1 MKLPLPFL
9 SRRLNRVIVA
19 LCGLTA
25 LPLALSAQSGGARP
39 DDNRFTPVQLTP
51 PGTLDEPMVFEVLR
65 DGRAFIAERRGTIK
79 MFDPGIGG
87 VKVVGSLAVNNRTR
101 QGNGEQ
107 GLVGLTLHPKYPE
120 NGWIYLYYQHPT
132 EEKSVLSRWV
142 VRNDVLVANS
152 EKVLMDWPAQ
162 RETCCHSGGGMTWD
176 PDGNLY
182 LTVGNNR
189 GNNLSAH
196 TDERPGRAPWDDQ
209 GGAANTASLEG
220 KILRIHPEDDGTYT
234 IPKGNLFPEGTPK
247 TRPEIYTMGHRN
259 AWRVSRD
266 SQTGFIYWG
275 EVGPDGRQNTDRGPM
290 GYDEFNQARKPGFF
304 GWPYF
309 VGTSAFPHWNYADN
323 KPGATNDPARPING
337 SPNNTGLTELPP
349 LAPPFIWYPYGV
361 SEKFPE
367 LGSGG
372 RSATG
377 GPIFHQSDFNGA
389 KRLWPAYF
397 EGKWIITDLSRRWIM
412 LVSMHPN
419 GDFKSLE
426 RFLPDYRPVEP
437 IDMKFGPDGDLY
449 VLEYG
454 GRWFQASP
462 EAKLTRIEFE
472 GGNRKPIAVASASRE
487 GGVPPF
493 EVTLSS
499 AGTKDYDGDAL
510 KYRWEVFGPSG
521 KPRVFEEATP
531 VVKFEDAGA
540 HVARLTVTDPTGAS
554 DSRSVPVISGNEPP
568 VVKLSLKGN
577 ETFYFAEQPFG
588 YAVEVEDRED
598 GKLSD
603 GKVPVEKV
611 ALSIDYVPAG
621 FDVASLK
628 SLPRGEAAAAR
639 FPVAQ
644 TLLTKGNCKACHLV
658 EGKLVGPS
666 FVEIA
671 RKYAG
676 QATALRDLSKKVVT
690 GGSGVWGQLSMP
702 PNPFVNES
710 EAGTILKYVL
720 SLADPVGPQL
730 PLAGEYAPKL
740 PPGDPGTGS
749 ILVRAVYTDQG
760 SEGVPPLTGESLRM
774 LRSPVLPVTA
784 AAVKEGVEPAERGAG
799 QVHSGSV
806 VAFRQVDLTGVRQ
819 VEVVA
824 DALTNQK
831 QPGGIVEVRLGS
843 ATGTLVGTAKIEP
856 RQVAFGGGGGGGG
869 RRGRGPAGVSVTLP
883 ETKGRHDLFLVF
895 RNEAAADAPVLMSF
909 SSLRLSATAP
919 AAQPAPDR

>member
-1 MKLPLPFL
+1 MKLPVL
-9 SRRLNRVIVA
+9 SVARGFGRVAVA
-19 LCGLTA
+19 LCLLEA
-25 LPLALSAQSGGARP
+25 LPPALRAQSDPRP
-39 DDNRFTPVQLTP
+39 DDNRFTPVQLTA

-65 DGRAFIAERRGTIK
+65 DGRAFIAERRGAIK
-79 MFDPGIGG
+79 MFDPAIGG
-87 VKVVGSLAVNNRTR
+87 VKVVGALAVNNRTR

-107 GLVGLTLHPKYPE
+107 GLVGLTLHPKFAE
-120 NGWIYLYYQHPT
+120 NGWMYLYYHHPT
-132 EEKSVLSRWV
+132 EEKAVLSRWV
-142 VRNDVLVANS
+142 VKNDVLVANS
-152 EKVLMDWPAQ
+152 EKVVLEWPAQ

-176 PDGNLY
+176 AEGNLF

-220 KILRIHPEDDGTYT
+220 KILRIHPEDDGSYT
-234 IPKGNLFPEGTPK
+234 IPKGNLFPEGTTK

-266 SQTGFIYWG
+266 SQTGYLYWG
-275 EVGPDGRQNTDRGPM
+275 EVGPDARQNTERGPV
-290 GYDEFNQARKPGFF
+290 GYDEFNQARGPGFF

-309 VGTSAFPHWNYADN
+309 VGTAAFPHWNYAEN
-323 KPGATNDPARPING
+323 KPGPTNDPARPVNR

-349 LAPPFIWYPYGV
+349 LAPSFIWYPYGV
-361 SEKFPE
+361 SEQFPE

-377 GPIFHQSDFNGA
+377 GPIFHRADFKDA

-412 LVSMHPN
+412 LVTMHPN

-472 GGNRKPIAVASASRE
+472 GGNRKPIALASVSRE

-521 KPRVFEEATP
+521 TPRVFEEASP
-531 VVKFEDAGA
+531 VVKFEETGA
-540 HVARLTVTDPTGAS
+540 HVARLTVTDTSGAA
-554 DSRSVPVISGNEPP
+554 DSRSLPVISGNEPP
-568 VVKLSLKGN
+568 VVTLKLQGN
-577 ETFYFAEQPFG
+577 ETFYFADQPFG
-588 YAVEVEDRED
+588 YAVEVQDRED
-598 GKLSD
+598 GTLS
-603 GKVPVEKV
+603 GGRVPADKV

-621 FDVASLK
+621 FDPATLK

-644 TLLTKGNCKACHLV
+644 TLIAKGNCKACHLV

-666 FVEIA
+666 FTDIA
-671 RKYAG
+671 KKYAG
-676 QATALRDLSKKVVT
+676 HAPALAELTRKVVT
-690 GGSGVWGQLSMP
+690 GGAGVWGQLGMP
-702 PNPFVNES
+702 PNPFVNET
-710 EAGTILKYVL
+710 EAATILKYVL
-720 SLADPVGPQL
+720 SLADPAGPRL
-730 PLAGEYAPKL
+730 PLAGEFTPKL
-740 PPGDPGTGS
+740 PPRDPGTGA

-760 SEGVPPLTGESLRM
+760 DELAPPLTGESLRL
-774 LRSPVLPVTA
+774 LRSPVLPVTE
-784 AAVKEGVEPAERGAG
+784 AVVREGVEPAERGGG

-806 VAFRQVDLTGVRQ
+806 LGFRQVDLTGVRQ
-819 VEVVA
+819 LELLA
-824 DALTNQK
+824 TAFSNQQ
-831 QPGGIVEVRLGS
+831 QPGGAIEVRLDS
-843 ATGTLVGTAKIEP
+843 ATGPLLGTAKVESRP
-856 RQVAFGGGGGGGG
+856 FTFGGGGGGG
-869 RRGRGPAGVSVTLP
+869 RRGGGPPGVPLAVPDTR
-883 ETKGRHDLFLVF
+883 GRHDLFLVF
-895 RNEAAADAPVLMSF
+895 RNETAANAPVLLTF
-909 SSLRLSATAP
+909 SSVKLSATPPPPPTAP
-919 AAQPAPDR
+919 GP